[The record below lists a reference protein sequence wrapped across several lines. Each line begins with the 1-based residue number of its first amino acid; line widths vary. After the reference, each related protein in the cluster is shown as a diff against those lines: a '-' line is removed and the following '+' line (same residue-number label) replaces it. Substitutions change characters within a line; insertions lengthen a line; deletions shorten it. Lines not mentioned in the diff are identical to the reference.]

1 MALRG
6 ELSTMLLPDVL
17 QWLSQGLKTGILH
30 IRSPKGIAKKVY
42 FKNGNILSTA
52 SSDPREYFG
61 QFLISRGFINE
72 KQLNMAMETQLK
84 TGIKLGKVLLMVG
97 ILDEADLVATLRLKA
112 EECLYELFL
121 WEDGEFVFEELPEI
135 AEDLVLVSL
144 DVTSLVLEGIRRT
157 DEWGRIRQVI
167 PSTRV
172 VLARK
177 GRLSDL
183 KGELPGFEM
192 RILDEIDG
200 AKSLEEIALELHTSE
215 FNICQE
221 AYFLYQKG
229 LVAFAKEKQSSDEKG
244 YEAVQLK
251 IIGEAQKLLDQEK
264 FQETINLLK
273 FYLKHDN
280 PEPIAQELLKKAET
294 LYSQKFLKVTLPPDS
309 VLELSIPLEELS
321 KQNLTPKEGYLVTR
335 INGSWDLSSIIKVSP
350 LPETEVL
357 LGVQKLLDLGIVKIK
372 KKK

>member
-17 QWLSQGLKTGILH
+17 QWLSQGIKTGILH

-42 FKNGNILSTA
+42 FRNGSILSTA

-61 QFLISRGFINE
+61 QFLISRGFITE
-72 KQLNMAMETQLK
+72 KQLNMAMDTQLK

-97 ILDEADLVATLRLKA
+97 ILEEPDLVATLQLKA

-121 WEDGEFVFEELPEI
+121 WEEGEFVFEELPAIE
-135 AEDLVLVSL
+135 EDIVPISL
-144 DVTSLVLEGIRRT
+144 DVTSLVLEGIRRK

-172 VLARK
+172 ILARK
-177 GRLSDL
+177 GRLSDT
-183 KGELPGFEM
+183 KEELSGFEM

-200 AKSLEEIALELHTSE
+200 AKSLEEIALELHAPE
-215 FNICQE
+215 FNICHQ
-221 AYFLYQKG
+221 AYFLCQKG
-229 LVAFAKEKQSSDEKG
+229 LAVLSKEKQSSDEKG
-244 YEAVQLK
+244 YEAVQSK
-251 IIGEAQKLLDQEK
+251 IIVEAQKLMDQEK
-264 FQETINLLK
+264 IPEAINLLK
-273 FYLKHDN
+273 FYLKKDN

-294 LYSQKFLKVTLPPDS
+294 LYGQKFLKVTLPPETI
-309 VLELSIPLEELS
+309 LELSVPLEELA
-321 KQNLTPKEGYLVTR
+321 KQNLTPKEGYLATR
-335 INGSWDLSSIIKVSP
+335 INGTWDLSSIIKVAP

-357 LGVQKLLDLGIVKIK
+357 LAVQKLLDLGVVRIK
-372 KKK
+372 KKN